1 MLNEQKI
8 RQALDNRLSG
18 LTASQVRRD
27 RIRAAVNQERREAT
41 PVRSKKLIL
50 VIALIAAML
59 TSAIAV
65 AETLNLFDFFGKEDA
80 RFAALAPYATLE
92 ITEDMLIEHPHL
104 GDVEVKIDSAY
115 FDGLSLS
122 MAYRISNASCVAA
135 YTPTE
140 EEIARMQPT
149 EADNSLDEEFSAL
162 MEGVSLDDLDV
173 SMYYSASDASQPMSG
188 AGAATDEQ
196 KQAAAAAVIPWVQ
209 NHPDYEVF
217 VGYNNAIT
225 SGTPY
230 GYKEYSIYAG
240 DHTYTDDGMDIEPES
255 AWQEYEGNALC
266 EMMNFRV
273 PLDEVLRNRDSLTVT
288 KKIYQQEEIIW
299 FDGKD
304 CWISRDRQE
313 IGTITATIQ
322 KAKDAV
328 KTFSGTG
335 SINGVECTFT
345 AEVSPLAAVLTLETV
360 LPIEE
365 AFPINA
371 PEGTD
376 RFDQWREMALANQQG
391 REYRPQTGMQY
402 IDETHASVTFE
413 GTGELPEN
421 LTAYAYSMWESADW
435 PELSALEGIALT
447 EVK

>member
-115 FDGLSLS
+115 FDGLGLS
-122 MAYRISNASCVAA
+122 MAYRIDNATCAME
-135 YTPTE
+135 YTPTA
-140 EEIARMQPT
+140 EEIAQMQPT
-149 EADNSLDEEFSAL
+149 ENDEVFTSHGDFLILPKGFSQEDIAEFYTEEDAAQISEQSTVWSPAEYEEIKTAIMAL
-162 MEGVSLDDLDV
+162 LKNDPAVEVIAGFNAAVL
-173 SMYYSASDASQPMSG
+173 SG
-188 AGAATDEQ
+188 A
-196 KQAAAAAVIPWVQ
+196 
-209 NHPDYEVF
+209 
-217 VGYNNAIT
+217 
-225 SGTPY
+225 SY
-230 GYKEYSIYAG
+230 GYKRYNVYVS
-240 DHTYTDDGMDIEPES
+240 DHTYTDDGIDIEPES
-255 AWQEYEGNALC
+255 AWEEFDGTTLC

-273 PLDEVLRNRDSLTVT
+273 PLDEPLRSRDALTVT
-288 KKIYQQEEIIW
+288 KKVYQQESTVW

-313 IGTITATIQ
+313 IGTITATIP

-335 SINGVECTFT
+335 MINGVECTFT
-345 AEVSPLAAVLTLETV
+345 AEVSPLAAVLTLETA

-376 RFDQWREMALANQQG
+376 RFDQWRDMALADQQG

-413 GTGELPEN
+413 GVGALPET
-421 LTAYAYSMWESADW
+421 LMAYAYSMWESADW